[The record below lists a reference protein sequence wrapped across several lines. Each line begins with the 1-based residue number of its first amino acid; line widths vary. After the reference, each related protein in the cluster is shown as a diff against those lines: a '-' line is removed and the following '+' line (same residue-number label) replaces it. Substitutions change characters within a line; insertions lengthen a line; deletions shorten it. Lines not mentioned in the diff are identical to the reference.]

1 MLPAAILP
9 TFWRVVMAKKARK
22 KSVAKAKKAKGAKAK
37 GAKAKTKTKVKTKA
51 KSKTSVR
58 KKPARK
64 AQPKGISGRV
74 AGAYH
79 TVVDT
84 IKETGALR
92 DKMEPPGTSETE

>member
-1 MLPAAILP
+1 
-9 TFWRVVMAKKARK
+9 MAKKARK

-37 GAKAKTKTKVKTKA
+37 GAKAKTKTRTKTKA

-64 AQPKGISGRV
+64 ARPKGISGRV

-79 TVVDT
+79 AVVDT

>member
-1 MLPAAILP
+1 
-9 TFWRVVMAKKARK
+9 MAKKARK

-37 GAKAKTKTKVKTKA
+37 TKTKTKTKA

-64 AQPKGISGRV
+64 AQRKGIAGRV

>member
-1 MLPAAILP
+1 
-9 TFWRVVMAKKARK
+9 MAKKARK
-22 KSVAKAKKAKGAKAK
+22 KSAAKAKKAKS
-37 GAKAKTKTKVKTKA
+37 AKAKTKTKVKTKA
-51 KSKTSVR
+51 KSKSKARSKTPVR

-64 AQPKGISGRV
+64 AQPKGIAGRV

-84 IKETGALR
+84 IKETRAVR

>member
-1 MLPAAILP
+1 
-9 TFWRVVMAKKARK
+9 MAKKARK
-22 KSVAKAKKAKGAKAK
+22 KSVAKARKAK
-37 GAKAKTKTKVKTKA
+37 GAKAKTKTKIKTKA
-51 KSKTSVR
+51 KSKTPVR

-64 AQPKGISGRV
+64 AQPKGIAGRV

>member
-1 MLPAAILP
+1 
-9 TFWRVVMAKKARK
+9 MAKKARK

-37 GAKAKTKTKVKTKA
+37 TKTKTKTKA

-64 AQPKGISGRV
+64 AQRKGIAGRV

-92 DKMEPPGTSETE
+92 DKVEPPGTSETE